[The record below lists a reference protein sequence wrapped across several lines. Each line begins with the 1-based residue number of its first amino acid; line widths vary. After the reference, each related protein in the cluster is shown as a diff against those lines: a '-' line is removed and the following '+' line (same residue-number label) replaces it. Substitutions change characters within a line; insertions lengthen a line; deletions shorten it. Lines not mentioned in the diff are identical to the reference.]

1 MGAPRAMSRPGRR
14 RRSRPGRAGHAPARA
29 RRLDPREVSADAPA
43 PGLRDRLLDA
53 ATGLIAEVGPRG
65 FSLREVARRARVSEA
80 APYWHFDDKEALL
93 AAVAERGFV
102 ELATSMQNARPA
114 HDDPLGRFQALGI
127 AYVRFA
133 LRHPSYLRVM
143 FGAAAPS
150 RTAHPSLMEAAG
162 RTFEMLVAAI
172 VEAQRAQQV
181 VAGDPE
187 DLAIAG
193 WSLTHGLAELL
204 VDGKLR
210 ARVTSE
216 DDIEALARRV
226 TGILGLGLL
235 PR

>member
-1 MGAPRAMSRPGRR
+1 MSRGRPA
-14 RRSRPGRAGHAPARA
+14 RRSRPGRA
-29 RRLDPREVSADAPA
+29 RRAPA
-43 PGLRDRLLDA
+43 PGLRDRLLEA
-53 ATGLIAEVGPRG
+53 ATALIAEVGPRG

-93 AAVAERGFV
+93 AAVAERGFL
-102 ELATSMQNARPA
+102 ELATSLEEAA
-114 HDDPLGRFQALGI
+114 LGHDDPLGRFQARGV

-150 RTAHPSLMEAAG
+150 RAAHPSLMEAAG
-162 RTFEMLVAAI
+162 KTFDMLVAAI
-172 VEAQRAQQV
+172 VEAQRAHQV

-187 DLAIAG
+187 DLAIAS
-193 WSLTHGLAELL
+193 WALTHGLAELL

-210 ARVTSE
+210 ARVTS
-216 DDIEALARRV
+216 DDDVEALVRRV
-226 TGILGLGLL
+226 TGILGLGLV

>member
-1 MGAPRAMSRPGRR
+1 MG
-14 RRSRPGRAGHAPARA
+14 PALAQA
-29 RRLDPREVSADAPA
+29 RRPDPRGGSTAAPA

-53 ATGLIAEVGPRG
+53 ATALIAEVGPRG

-93 AAVAERGFV
+93 AAVAERGFI
-102 ELATSMQNARPA
+102 ELATSMQNSRPA

-133 LRHPSYLRVM
+133 LRHSSYLRVM
-143 FGAAAPS
+143 FGAASPS

-172 VEAQRAQQV
+172 VEAQRAHQV

-193 WSLTHGLAELL
+193 WALTHGLAELL

-216 DDIEALARRV
+216 DDVEALARRV

>member
-1 MGAPRAMSRPGRR
+1 MAPAPAERRDDGRSAGRVGRR
-14 RRSRPGRAGHAPARA
+14 PARA
-29 RRLDPREVSADAPA
+29 AAAPA

-53 ATGLIAEVGPRG
+53 ATTLIAEVGPRG

-93 AAVAERGFV
+93 AAVAERGFI
-102 ELATSMQNARPA
+102 ELATSLQNAGLA
-114 HDDPLGRFQALGI
+114 HDDPLGRFQARGI

-143 FGAAAPS
+143 FGAASPS
-150 RTAHPSLMEAAG
+150 RAAHPSLMEAAG

-172 VEAQRAQQV
+172 VEAQRAHQV

-187 DLAIAG
+187 DLAIAS

-216 DDIEALARRV
+216 DDVEALVRRV

>member
-1 MGAPRAMSRPGRR
+1 VSRRGRPRRSRPSQAGAAPARAQRPGRR
-14 RRSRPGRAGHAPARA
+14 REPSATPAA
-29 RRLDPREVSADAPA
+29 
-43 PGLRDRLLDA
+43 GLRDRLLDA
-53 ATGLIAEVGPRG
+53 ATTLIAEVGPRG

-93 AAVAERGFV
+93 AAVAERGFI
-102 ELATSMQNARPA
+102 ELAASMQNARPV
-114 HDDPLGRFQALGI
+114 HDDPLSRFQALGI

-150 RTAHPSLMEAAG
+150 RAAHPSLMEAAG

-181 VAGDPE
+181 VAGNPE

-210 ARVTSE
+210 ARAASE

-226 TGILGLGLL
+226 TEILGLGLI

>member
-1 MGAPRAMSRPGRR
+1 MAPAPAMSRRG
-14 RRSRPGRAGHAPARA
+14 RPGRSGSRRTGRGSAKALRRGRAGTPPEPPTA
-29 RRLDPREVSADAPA
+29 
-43 PGLRDRLLDA
+43 GLRDRLLDA
-53 ATGLIAEVGPRG
+53 ATALIAEAGPRG

-93 AAVAERGFV
+93 AAVAERGFL
-102 ELATSMQNARPA
+102 ELAASMQNARPA
-114 HDDPLGRFQALGI
+114 HDDPLSRFQALGI

-150 RTAHPSLMEAAG
+150 RAAHPALLEAAG
-162 RTFEMLVAAI
+162 RTFEVLVAAI
-172 VEAQRAQQV
+172 VEAQRARQV

-210 ARVTSE
+210 ARATSE

-226 TGILGLGLL
+226 TEILGLGLL

>member
-1 MGAPRAMSRPGRR
+1 M
-14 RRSRPGRAGHAPARA
+14 
-29 RRLDPREVSADAPA
+29 
-43 PGLRDRLLDA
+43 
-53 ATGLIAEVGPRG
+53 
-65 FSLREVARRARVSEA
+65 
-80 APYWHFDDKEALL
+80 
-93 AAVAERGFV
+93 
-102 ELATSMQNARPA
+102 
-114 HDDPLGRFQALGI
+114 
-127 AYVRFA
+127 
-133 LRHPSYLRVM
+133 M
-143 FGAAAPS
+143 FGAASPS

-172 VEAQRAQQV
+172 VEAQRARQV

-193 WSLTHGLAELL
+193 WALTHGLAELL

-216 DDIEALARRV
+216 DDVEALARRV